1 MSPREVI
8 SATGPRRSRVAPCQG
23 CWRVEYSG
31 HELSGEL
38 YLLDEVDAHRAARA
52 WERAGVVPRG
62 PETRPDWPA
71 VTCEQIAAY
80 ERAAARL
87 EAGCG

>member
-1 MSPREVI
+1 MLRLEVV
-8 SATGPRRSRVAPCQG
+8 SAMGPRRSRVTPSQG
-23 CWRVEYSG
+23 AFRLAYSG
-31 HELSGEL
+31 HGLAGEL
-38 YLLDEVDAHRAARA
+38 HLLDEADAHRAARA
-52 WERAGVVPRG
+52 WERAGIVPRG

-87 EAGCG
+87 EACR